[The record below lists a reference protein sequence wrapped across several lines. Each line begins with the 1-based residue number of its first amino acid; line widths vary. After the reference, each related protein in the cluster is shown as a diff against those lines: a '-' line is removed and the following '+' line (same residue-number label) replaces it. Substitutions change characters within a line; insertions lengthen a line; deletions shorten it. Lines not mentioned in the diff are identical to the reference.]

1 MFKNFM
7 EKNKKREESTKLN
20 ESSSKNKDMKTS
32 KNKNRYSKK
41 IYLIL
46 FRNLQNAKKLKIFL
60 KK

>member
-1 MFKNFM
+1 M
-7 EKNKKREESTKLN
+7 KKKFINIEESIKLN
-20 ESSSKNKDMKTS
+20 EFSSKNKDMKTS

-46 FRNLQNAKKLKIFL
+46 FRKLKNAKKLKIFL